1 MSERSARSLLALQNG
16 ASTARVLSL
25 HKVWRTH
32 ASATRITPPM
42 FAHPMLDRC
51 LVIKHRLRSNEV
63 DLFKG
68 GARTSATKI
77 VIPIDSHDL
86 KLGGHSIFVGQQGYV
101 PALEQAFGT
110 GFDKTDDFATLEL
123 LDLLPSLD
131 PFLLREQLR
140 RHGRTPHQCYFEM
153 SDADIDRMFAFVR
166 REVEQLVTLSFG
178 AAGASEAQISRLTQ
192 KILADADDGEMEPLR
207 QTLRLA
213 PEEYREGMFC
223 WRGFLYY
230 KWSLNDLRPHIGP
243 VMDQLCQL
251 RPIGKLDDS
260 QHVALAQARAAVRR
274 SVQRALAVISAALGV
289 YDDAYAKLTRDGRP
303 TAFREFL
310 LDAPELFMSL
320 GERLGA
326 VSHVTTFWRYQYPAG
341 MRSRVTLEELTDVL
355 HDFEGSLAFPEPVRE
370 ASQAA

>member
-1 MSERSARSLLALQNG
+1 MSERSARSLLALQNS
-16 ASTARVLSL
+16 ASTARVLNL

-32 ASATRITPPM
+32 GQGGRVAPPM

-51 LVIKHRLRSNEV
+51 LVIKHRLRPNEI

-101 PALEQAFGT
+101 AALEQAFGS
-110 GFDKTDDFATLEL
+110 GFDKTEDFFTLAV
-123 LDLLPSLD
+123 LDRLPSLD

-153 SDADIDRMFAFVR
+153 STADIERMFAFVR

-178 AAGASEAQISRLTQ
+178 AVGATEGQLSRLTQ
-192 KILADADDGEMEPLR
+192 KILADTHDTEMEPLR
-207 QTLRLA
+207 ETLRLA

-230 KWSLNDLRPHIGP
+230 KWSLNDLRPHIAP
-243 VMDQLCQL
+243 VMDQ
-251 RPIGKLDDS
+251 IGKLSPFGKLDES
-260 QHVALAQARAAVRR
+260 AQGALVHARANVRR
-274 SVQRALAVISAALGV
+274 SVQRALAVISGALGV
-289 YDDAYAKLTRDGRP
+289 YDDAYAKLTREGRP

-310 LDAPELFMSL
+310 LDAPELFTSL

-326 VSHVTTFWRYQYPAG
+326 VSHVTSFWRYQYPG
-341 MRSRVTLEELTDVL
+341 GLRSRVGLEELMDVL
-355 HDFEGSLAFPEPVRE
+355 YDFEGSLGFPDVAFD
-370 ASQAA
+370 AAKAA